1 MDKCMKK
8 MMWFALIWMAGL
20 GTLKAQWSVT
30 PEAGM
35 ALTKRNGFQTDW
47 TGRPKIGVGV
57 EYQLPSSSFAL
68 KSGLYYMQRGYSAGY
83 GSGMYLNGYGY
94 GYSWGY
100 GNGPWHPSGYL
111 PSYGGGNGGY
121 GYGGYG
127 GYHDYAYDYGSTLK
141 RHFLQVPVMVDFS
154 FPLADEVR
162 LHVAAGPYIAVSV
175 ADHWDGYTGYLCE
188 NAVPNSAG
196 TAGSGGYGSYNAAPT
211 RGFDPTR
218 GLRAFDWGV
227 SGVLGLE
234 VKQWM
239 FNFAYDLSLGKE
251 YKHGSVGV
259 NYHTVSLSVGYK
271 FKLGK

>member
-1 MDKCMKK
+1 MDKRMKK
-8 MMWFALIWMAGL
+8 MIWFALFWMVGV

-35 ALTKRNGFQTDW
+35 ALTKRNSFQTDW
-47 TGRPKIGVGV
+47 TGRPKVGVGV
-57 EYQLPSSSFAL
+57 EFQLPSSSFAL
-68 KSGLYYMQRGYSAGY
+68 KSGLYYMQRGYSLDYGSGGYWQGY
-83 GSGMYLNGYGY
+83 GS
-94 GYSWGY
+94 SWGY
-100 GNGPWHPSGYL
+100 GNGPWFQPGKQL
-111 PSYGGGNGGY
+111 SYGSGNGGY
-121 GYGGYG
+121 GYGGY
-127 GYHDYAYDYGSTLK
+127 YDYAYDYGSTLT
-141 RHFLQVPVMVDFS
+141 RHFLQLPVMVDFS

-162 LHVAAGPYIAVSV
+162 LHVAAGPYIAVSL
-175 ADHWDGYTGYLCE
+175 ADHWDGYSGYLCE
-188 NAVPNSAG
+188 SAVPGSAG
-196 TAGSGGYGSYNAAPT
+196 FAGGNGYGAYPGSLT
-211 RGFDPTR
+211 QGFNPTR

-234 VKQWM
+234 VKRWM